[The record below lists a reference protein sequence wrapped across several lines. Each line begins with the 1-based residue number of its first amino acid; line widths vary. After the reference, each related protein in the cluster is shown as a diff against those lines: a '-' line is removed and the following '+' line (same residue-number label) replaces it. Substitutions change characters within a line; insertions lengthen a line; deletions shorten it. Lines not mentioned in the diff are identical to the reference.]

1 MPPGDGVERVPFNR
15 PYYVGDEHA
24 HVLEAIARGHISGC
38 GSFTELCERAL
49 EAQLGAPRVLLTP
62 SCTAA
67 LEMIAMLLEIR
78 AGDEIL
84 MPSYTFAST
93 ANAFALRGGVP
104 VFVDIRPDTLN
115 VDETLVEAAI
125 TPRTRAIVAVHYAG
139 VGCRMDVLGELAR
152 RHGLSLVED
161 AAHGAMAAQDGRA
174 LGTFGRLGALSFHE
188 TKNLTCGEGG
198 ALIINDPG
206 LIARAEVLRD
216 KGTNR
221 SAFLRGELDRYTWVD
236 LGSSMALSD
245 LNAAFLWAQLESAA
259 AITGRRLAIWN
270 RYHAAF
276 ARLEASGFARRP
288 VIPAGNDHNAHMYHL
303 VLDNGELRDAFIDAV
318 RRRRVDVV
326 FHYVPLHSSP
336 AGRRLGRC
344 SGALAQTT
352 RQSERVVRLPL
363 WAAMTEA
370 IVDRVIDAVEAA
382 AAELGGPARVGA
394 SERAGVAGSDGAGV
408 AASALGRVGASDGAA
423 VAEP

>member
-1 MPPGDGVERVPFNR
+1 VAPADGTPDVGLVEQIPFNR

-38 GSFTELCERAL
+38 GGFTERCEREL
-49 EAQLGAPRVLLTP
+49 ERMLGAPRVLLTP

-67 LEMIAMLLEIR
+67 LEMAALLLDVA

-84 MPSYTFAST
+84 MPSYTFTST

-115 VDETLVEAAI
+115 IDEALVEAAI
-125 TPRTRAIVAVHYAG
+125 TERTRALVAVHYAG
-139 VGCRMDVLGELAR
+139 VGCEMDVLCELAER
-152 RHGLSLVED
+152 YGLAVVED
-161 AAHGAMAAQDGRA
+161 AAHAAMAAHGGRP

-188 TKNLTCGEGG
+188 TKNMTCGEGG
-198 ALIINDPG
+198 ALIINDRS

-221 SAFLRGELDRYTWVD
+221 SEFLRGDVDRYTWVG

-259 AITGRRLAIWN
+259 LITGRRLAVWE
-270 RYHAAF
+270 RYHEAF
-276 ARLEASGFARRP
+276 AGLESSGFARRP
-288 VIPAGNDHNAHMYHL
+288 VVPARSDHNGHMYYL
-303 VLDNGELRDAFIDAV
+303 MLDDAELRDSFIQAV
-318 RRRRVDVV
+318 RRRGVDAV

-344 SGALAQTT
+344 SGSLAQTT

-363 WAAMTEA
+363 WAAMTPA
-370 IVDRVIDAVEAA
+370 TCDRVIAAV
-382 AAELGGPARVGA
+382 
-394 SERAGVAGSDGAGV
+394 S
-408 AASALGRVGASDGAA
+408 AA
-423 VAEP
+423 VAELTAPAPIGSTDATQAPGP